1 MRKETISY
9 CRKSIFYFIAFFSIT
24 AIISSCGGGGGSSSS
39 GGGGGTASTYSIS
52 GTVTENNTGLSG
64 VTATLTQ
71 GGATAATATTDS
83 SGNYTFSSLANG
95 SYVVTPS
102 KSSYIFS
109 PTSITVTVNGANV
122 TGQNF
127 TAGTGGTATLS
138 WNANTES
145 DLAGYKAYYGTSPKS
160 GSTPATAGYSDTIDM
175 GNVTSY
181 VISNLTSGV
190 TYYFSITAYDTS
202 TNESDL
208 SEEVLKAMP

>member
-1 MRKETISY
+1 MRKERISY

-24 AIISSCGGGGGSSSS
+24 AIILSCGGGGGGSSS
-39 GGGGGTASTYSIS
+39 GGGGGTATTYSIS

-71 GGATAATATTDS
+71 GSSTTGTTTTDG
-83 SGNYTFSSLANG
+83 SGNYTFSNLADG
-95 SYVVTPS
+95 TYVVTPS
-102 KSSYIFS
+102 KTSYIFS
-109 PTSITVTVNGANV
+109 PTSITVAVNGANV
-122 TGQNF
+122 TAQNF

-145 DLAGYKAYYGTSPKS
+145 DMAGYKAYYGTSPRS
-160 GSTPATAGYSDTIDM
+160 DTHAATAGYSNTVDM

-181 VISNLTSGV
+181 IISNLTPGA

-202 TNESDL
+202 ANESDL
-208 SEEVLKAMP
+208 SNEVSKAMP